1 MAGELRGNGAAAIG
15 LAGARGPPHHEGR
28 PPSSPAPLA
37 PSLVTDP
44 STTAP
49 APAPAPASRST
60 WPALVVGA
68 LVGAGLAFA
77 LLQVAE
83 PMLEAGRPAR
93 RALRARYG
101 ALFPAF
107 AAACVILSAWLALA
121 IHELGHA
128 IGGRLARFRFQLL
141 VVGPLRVERD
151 ERTGRITV
159 GLNRELSL
167 YGGVAASVPLD
178 TANLGAR
185 MAVVVAGGPVASVL
199 LAAVAW
205 GLAPFVSDAP
215 FVQLQ
220 LVALGLMSAGTACV
234 TLLPMRSGG
243 FSTDGAR
250 LLRLARQGPAARREA
265 ATLPLIAMMSAGTPP
280 REWPEAMVRA
290 AREPAD
296 ASVEECFGHL
306 LAYMHLLDAG
316 RVAEAGAALD
326 RVTALRGVFP
336 PAFAPSLDVEAAYF
350 AGAHRGDAARARA
363 LLAQLPAKSPAVQ
376 PWDRARAEA
385 AALRAEG
392 DVAGAARVASAALES
407 APASAAFVRARLEE
421 MATR

>member
-1 MAGELRGNGAAAIG
+1 MRAGLRP
-15 LAGARGPPHHEGR
+15 RQPR
-28 PPSSPAPLA
+28 P
-37 PSLVTDP
+37 LVTD
-44 STTAP
+44 SSSTTTAP
-49 APAPAPASRST
+49 APAPAAPRVTGWIAFVVS
-60 WPALVVGA
+60 AAVGA
-68 LVGAGLAFA
+68 VLAYA

-101 ALFPAF
+101 ALFPAL
-107 AAACVILSAWLALA
+107 AAACVLLAGWIALA
-121 IHELGHA
+121 VHELGHA

-151 ERTGRITV
+151 EATGRVTA

-185 MAVVVAGGPVASVL
+185 MATVVAGGPVASVL
-199 LAAVAW
+199 LAAGAW
-205 GLAPFVSDAP
+205 GLALVAAGAP
-215 FVQLQ
+215 FAQLQ
-220 LVALGLMSAGTACV
+220 LVVLGMLSAGVACA

-250 LLRLARQGPAARREA
+250 LLRIVRGGPAARREA
-265 ATLPLIAMMSAGTPP
+265 ATLPLIALMSAGTPP
-280 REWPEAMVRA
+280 REWDPAMVRA

-296 ASVEECFGHL
+296 GTTEECFGHL

-316 RVAEAGAALD
+316 HVAEAGAALD
-326 RVTALRGVFP
+326 RVTALRGIFP
-336 PAFAPSLDVEAAYF
+336 KAFAPSLDVEAAYY

-363 LLAQLPAKSPAVQ
+363 LIAQLPERSAVVQ

-392 DVAGAARVASAALES
+392 DVGGAQRVASAALAA
-407 APASAAFVRARLEE
+407 APESAAFVRARLQEL
-421 MATR
+421 ATP

>member
-1 MAGELRGNGAAAIG
+1 MMPGWRVPVS
-15 LAGARGPPHHEGR
+15 RRTMRRRTR
-28 PPSSPAPLA
+28 PRQPR
-37 PSLVTDP
+37 SLVTDP
-44 STTAP
+44 TTTAP
-49 APAPAPASRST
+49 APAPAIRPSRAST
-60 WPALVVGA
+60 WITFVVSAAVGA
-68 LVGAGLAFA
+68 LLAFA
-77 LLQVAE
+77 LLQVME

-101 ALFPAF
+101 ALFPVLAT
-107 AAACVILSAWLALA
+107 ACVLLAAWLALA
-121 IHELGHA
+121 VHELGHA

-151 ERTGRITV
+151 EVTQRVTV

-205 GLAPFVSDAP
+205 SLAPLVTSAP
-215 FVQLQ
+215 FMQMQ
-220 LVALGLMSAGTACV
+220 LVVLGMLSAGTACV

-250 LLRLARQGPAARREA
+250 LLRLVRQGPAARREA

-296 ASVEECFGHL
+296 ASMEECFGQL
-306 LAYMHLLDAG
+306 LTYMHLLDLG
-316 RVAEAGAALD
+316 RVEEAGAALD
-326 RVTALRGVFP
+326 RVTALRAVFP
-336 PAFAPSLDVEAAYF
+336 APFAPSLDVEAAYF

-363 LLAQLPAKSPAVQ
+363 LVAQLPPKSPAVQ
-376 PWDRARAEA
+376 AWDRARAEA
-385 AALRAEG
+385 AALHAEG
-392 DVAGAARVASAALES
+392 DAAAARRVAADALTA
-407 APASAAFVRARLEE
+407 APAAAAFARERLQEL
-421 MATR
+421 ATRGAD